1 MLIFV
6 VLIALSY
13 ASLMIALKK
22 GWSRLETPL
31 YDYETPENRFSIVIP
46 FRNEAENL
54 PELLESLLLLNYP
67 LELFEIFL
75 VNDDSADDSEKII
88 SEFNK
93 PNLDQG
99 NTKKTKSSDK
109 NKAKPKKISKK

>member
-67 LELFEIFL
+67 LERFEIFL
-75 VNDDSADDSEKII
+75 VNDGINSLFLFKKYQLNSDGIFE
-88 SEFNK
+88 E
-93 PNLDQG
+93 NL
-99 NTKKTKSSDK
+99 
-109 NKAKPKKISKK
+109 